1 MYAEGFQRQ
10 IFKDL
15 SDQILLLFDNL
26 HNVSILLPRI
36 FLLTVRTGSVVLT
49 QPIIIL

>member
-1 MYAEGFQRQ
+1 MFAEGFQRQ

-26 HNVSILLPRI
+26 HNVSILLLRI
-36 FLLTVRTGSVVLT
+36 FLLTGRAEQVQLF
-49 QPIIIL
+49 